1 MTTTT
6 TASAQQRYAA
16 ALRRQRQQHDEA
28 ATARVAKQEEDEARR
43 RRLLSVRQQQQG
55 AERIRARLRQL
66 ATERAAHELDA
77 EAEARRRRVEGEA
90 AWHSTALASLLPELA
105 MADAAPRRTRGGP
118 PPPRSLRAR
127 RCGCKCFN
135 FLDRKDARTEP
146 GAERRAAF
154 RLVLRST

>member
-43 RRLLSVRQQQQG
+43 KRLLSVRQQQQG
-55 AERIRARLRQL
+55 AERSRARLRQL

-77 EAEARRRRVEGEA
+77 EAEAHRRRVEGEA
-90 AWHSTALASLLPELA
+90 AWHSTALASLLPELEL
-105 MADAAPRRTRGGP
+105 ADAALGTVPRP
-118 PPPRSLRAR
+118 HPAPAR
-127 RCGCKCFN
+127 
-135 FLDRKDARTEP
+135 L
-146 GAERRAAF
+146 AEAPILSSDF
-154 RLVLRST
+154 DQ